1 MSTVKN
7 TKWPGI
13 SVTQSDRA
21 LIKRI
26 QEYNGVLK
34 GIVAKDLLLISASL
48 ALKHGLPKSDINE
61 PYNADIVNPAL
72 MAKPE
77 YADYKQY
84 IAMIFYFTGANKDL
98 ANMADR
104 SLMIKNFVDYA
115 QRGLRLLE
123 NTYIGEGRAADSIT
137 DDLLERI
144 NSMPSAN

>member
-1 MSTVKN
+1 MID
-7 TKWPGI
+7 TKKSRWPGI
-13 SVTQSDRA
+13 SVTQADRE
-21 LIKRI
+21 LIKRV

-34 GIVAKDLLLISASL
+34 GIVAKDLLLISAGL
-48 ALKHGLPKSDINE
+48 ALKHKLPKSDVPG

-104 SLMIKNFVDYA
+104 SLMIKNFIDYA

-123 NTYIGEGRAADSIT
+123 TTYIGEGRAADSIT

-144 NSMPSAN
+144 NSLPSTS